1 MPKEIG
7 NLINLRTLSL
17 NNNMITELPKE
28 IGKLTN
34 LNGLYLDKI
43 VKQIPK
49 NLRNTTI
56 FSDN

>member
-1 MPKEIG
+1 
-7 NLINLRTLSL
+7 
-17 NNNMITELPKE
+17 MITELPKE